1 MSRLAFSIK
10 GIGVWTPWHS
20 NWNALADTLR
30 NRQASADNTMD
41 ENGNDKPVAAII
53 PANER
58 RRAPLPV
65 KLAIEASAAACEDAS
80 EAAGDLKTVFV
91 SGLGDTQLT
100 DYMCRALASD
110 NKALSPT
117 RFHNSVHNAA
127 AGYWTISTG
136 CTLASS
142 SVAAYEESFSTA
154 LLEAVVQANEEQSP
168 ILLTCYDAP
177 VAEALT
183 PILRNTFAFAVS
195 LVIHPGTTE
204 PMQYGQLELDLLP
217 EPAIWPTA
225 TWCNTLNDC
234 YEVNPSA
241 KVLALLNMLARQ
253 EHSVRLPLGSG
264 TSLHI
269 GTV

>member
-1 MSRLAFSIK
+1 MSKLAFSIR
-10 GIGVWTPWHS
+10 GIGVWTPWHNS
-20 NWNALADTLR
+20 WDALADTLC
-30 NRQASADNTMD
+30 NRQASADDTM
-41 ENGNDKPVAAII
+41 EKSGNEKPAATII

-65 KLAIEASAAACEDAS
+65 KLAVEASAAACE
-80 EAAGDLKTVFV
+80 AANEKAGELKTVFV

-100 DYMCRALASD
+100 DYMCSVLASD

-117 RFHNSVHNAA
+117 KFHNSVHNAA

-154 LLEAVVQANEEQSP
+154 LFEAVVQANEEQSP

-177 VAEALT
+177 VADALA

-204 PMQYGQLELDLLP
+204 SPQYGQLQLDLLP
-217 EPAIWPTA
+217 EAASWPKA

-241 KVLALLNMLARQ
+241 KVLALLNMLAHQ
-253 EHSVRLPLGSG
+253 ENSVRLPLGSG

-269 GTV
+269 GSE